1 MVTTLEDLRARQ
13 DPAGDGAGPQP
24 PASPP
29 PTLQSRP
36 AGAPQARRHRLS
48 VEGTFSFVVPVI
60 AYLAF
65 AYVLAFRWH
74 SYFPDAQSRL
84 ANGFYVIYSRDPHLA
99 AVGFVWQPFTSL
111 ASIPLLLFKG
121 LWPALVHN
129 FFAANI
135 QSAFLGALAVH
146 HARKTML
153 ESGVATAPRLVFTA
167 LFAFNPMFFYYG
179 SNGMSE
185 AGYLC
190 FLIIGVRY
198 LVRWLDSE
206 RPVDLAVAGIG
217 VGMAYMVRNE
227 AALGAA
233 LATLAVFFVSWRR
246 APQSF
251 RNKFHT
257 AATDAAIFV
266 LPFTVCFVGWAVT
279 SWIIVG
285 HPFEQ
290 LQGTYGT
297 ASMISA
303 GANVFKGSPDYER
316 QLPHHVLHDVLALGP
331 LLPALLLVALIL
343 ILRPKRRD
351 YRPLAPIAIL
361 GGGLLFSMAT
371 AITHKTGGFLRYYI
385 CAVPL
390 SILLSAALAARR
402 PELPGRNAFRQWWY
416 NRTAKRWNPK
426 VGMSVLSVLAVVSA
440 IPTIATTWTVLHS
453 GIYASEEFSLLLPYF
468 RRGQPIA
475 NAPSRYY
482 NTALSVAQHIDALK
496 LRNGS
501 VLVDNSDACVPFI
514 ILLSAHPTQFIIP
527 NDRDFQKTV
536 SDPVG
541 FDVKYVLSV
550 PNSGLGQLD
559 AINRSYST
567 FYNDGQGIA
576 TLYENLGGGACPNF
590 KLYKVNALAP

>member
-1 MVTTLEDLRARQ
+1 MVTTLEDLRTRYG
-13 DPAGDGAGPQP
+13 PAGDGPQP

-29 PTLQSRP
+29 PTLESRP
-36 AGAPQARRHRLS
+36 SGAPKARRHRLS
-48 VEGTFSFVVPVI
+48 AEGIFFFVVPLI

-84 ANGFYVIYSRDPHLA
+84 ANGFYVVFSRDPHLA

-121 LWPALVHN
+121 LWPPLVHN

-135 QSAFLGALAVH
+135 QSAILGALAVH

-153 ESGVATAPRLVFTA
+153 ESGVATLPRLALTA

-198 LVRWLDSE
+198 LVRWLESE
-206 RPVDLAVAGIG
+206 RAMDLAVAGIG

-227 AALGAA
+227 AALAAA
-233 LATLAVFFVSWRR
+233 LATVVVFLVSGRR
-246 APQSF
+246 APESF
-251 RNKFHT
+251 RHRFHT
-257 AATDAAIFV
+257 AATDASIFV
-266 LPFTVCFVGWAVT
+266 LPFVLCFVGWAVT

-303 GANVFKGSPDYER
+303 GANIFKGSPDYER

-331 LLPALLLVALIL
+331 LLPALLVVGLIL
-343 ILRPKRRD
+343 VLRPKRPD
-351 YRPLAPIAIL
+351 YRPLAPMAIL

-371 AITHKTGGFLRYYI
+371 ALNHQTGGFLRYYI

-390 SILLSAALAARR
+390 SILLCAAWAARR
-402 PELPGRNAFRQWWY
+402 PEPGRSAFRQWWY
-416 NRTAKRWNPK
+416 NRAAKRWNPK
-426 VGMSVLSVLAVVSA
+426 IGRSVLSLLAVVA
-440 IPTIATTWTVLHS
+440 ALPAMATTWTVLHS
-453 GIYASEEFSLLLPYF
+453 GLYASEEFSLLLPYF
-468 RRGQPIA
+468 KRGQPIA

-482 NTALSVAQHIDALK
+482 DSALSVAQHIDALK

-514 ILLSAHPTQFIIP
+514 ILLSAHPRQFIIP

-536 SDPVG
+536 ADPVG
-541 FDVKYVLSV
+541 FNVKYILSV

-559 AINRSYST
+559 AINRSYSS

-576 TLYENLGGGACPNF
+576 ALSANLGGGPCPSF
-590 KLYKVNALAP
+590 KLYKVNALAS